1 MNEVEAKESPGL
13 TIFFALG
20 LLTAVELGVAS
31 LGMLRLAAVV
41 VLILLA
47 LWKALLV
54 ALYYLHL
61 LFDSR
66 RLWLL
71 AAAPL
76 PLALGVLLAVLTERW

>member
-1 MNEVEAKESPGL
+1 MNEVEAKEAPSL
-13 TIFFALG
+13 TIFLALG
-20 LLTAVELGVAS
+20 LLTAVELAFAS

-54 ALYYLHL
+54 ALYYRHL

-71 AAAPL
+71 ASAPL